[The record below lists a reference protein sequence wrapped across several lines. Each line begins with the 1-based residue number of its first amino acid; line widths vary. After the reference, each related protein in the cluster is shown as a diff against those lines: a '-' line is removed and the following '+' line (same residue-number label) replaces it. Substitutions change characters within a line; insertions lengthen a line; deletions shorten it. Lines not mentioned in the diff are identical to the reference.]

1 MIQIRTSRTILVQA
15 SDTSAKGYHH
25 RTSIVQ
31 LAQLLLDFRNNSK
44 VQLLR
49 LGQRNNVNPRGSEIS
64 SEGAE
69 TLKQQANMFRNLY
82 AAVWNMEID
91 VHKNYQKS
99 TTADCVCPSSPSK
112 VHSFPS
118 APPGEMCCVAAID
131 RSARFVCSG
140 EEARA
145 SCRSAMD
152 WYEASGNHASTSAH
166 SS

>member
-31 LAQLLLDFRNNSK
+31 LAQLLLDFRSNSK

-69 TLKQQANMFRNLY
+69 TLKQQANMFRHLY
-82 AAVWNMEID
+82 GIWKLMCIKIIKSLRQQITYAHLRLRRFIAFHQHVPGRCAALRQSTIVLGLRVRERKPALHAVRRWTGTRRAEIM
-91 VHKNYQKS
+91 
-99 TTADCVCPSSPSK
+99 PRPL
-112 VHSFPS
+112 PI
-118 APPGEMCCVAAID
+118 P
-131 RSARFVCSG
+131 AR
-140 EEARA
+140 
-145 SCRSAMD
+145 
-152 WYEASGNHASTSAH
+152 
-166 SS
+166 